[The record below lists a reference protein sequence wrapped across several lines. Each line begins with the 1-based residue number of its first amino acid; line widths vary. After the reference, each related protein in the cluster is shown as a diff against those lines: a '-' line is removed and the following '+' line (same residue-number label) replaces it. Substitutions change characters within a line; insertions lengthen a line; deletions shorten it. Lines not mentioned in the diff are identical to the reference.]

1 MIKKTKI
8 LGFFLLLAA
17 VFISANSGLAQE
29 KFKKTPEE
37 RAKHRSEKMTKHL
50 SLSDEQQKQVYD
62 IIYSQATQ
70 VDALKNNKDIT
81 KESRKEQIK
90 AIFQDSDSKLGNV
103 FNKEQSEK
111 WTKMKEK
118 MKEKHMQKKN
128 MKKGKKHKGNKD
140 KVGIVK

>member
-1 MIKKTKI
+1 
-8 LGFFLLLAA
+8 
-17 VFISANSGLAQE
+17 
-29 KFKKTPEE
+29 
-37 RAKHRSEKMTKHL
+37 MTKHL

-140 KVGIVK
+140 KVGNVK